1 MSVKMSDVAMQAGVS
16 VSTVSKVLSGNGVS
30 MQINEITIGRVR
42 QAAEHLGYVPNAV
55 ARDLRAKRSN
65 RVGVLLSGYQDR
77 GVPLEVRLTLEGGL
91 LFGLT
96 HALRE
101 LGLPALTV
109 YPADP
114 NAAPDPR
121 DFLDGRVDGLIVQSD
136 PRGLNLLEVLQ
147 ARGLPI
153 VGVWTREVGATAGY
167 VDVDHCGGARMA
179 TEHLIECGH
188 RQIAFLGPVGSLG
201 QQENFRLR
209 REGFVEALEAAG
221 LESGLSFVE
230 PETLV
235 VALRSSNPPSAV
247 FVVNDRRT
255 KPLLE
260 CLQQAG
266 VRVPEDLSVASFD
279 NVIGTDLLAGG
290 LTTVENP
297 VQLLGETA
305 LKHLVAL
312 IGGADPLECRTVLP
326 TKLVIRRSTASFEH
340 IDGPSL

>member
-1 MSVKMSDVAMQAGVS
+1 MSVRMSDVALQAGVS
-16 VSTVSKVLSGNGVS
+16 VSTVSKVLSGNGAS
-30 MQINEITIGRVR
+30 MQLNEVTIARVQR
-42 QAAEHLGYVPNAV
+42 AAEQLRYVPNAV

-77 GVPLEVRLTLEGGL
+77 GIPLEVRLTLEGGL

-136 PRGLNLLEVLQ
+136 PRGLNLLETLQ

-167 VDVDHCGGARMA
+167 VDVDHRGGARLA
-179 TEHLIECGH
+179 TEHLIEGGH
-188 RQIAFLGPVGSLG
+188 RRIAFLGPVGPLG

-209 REGFVEALEAAG
+209 REGFDAAITAAG
-221 LESGLSFVE
+221 LEPALTFAE
-230 PETLV
+230 PEALV
-235 VALRSSNPPSAV
+235 AALHSASAPSAV

-260 CLQQAG
+260 CLQRAG
-266 VRVPEDLSVASFD
+266 MRVPDDLSVASFD
-279 NVIGTDLLAGG
+279 NVIGSDWLAGG

-297 VQLLGETA
+297 VQLVGETA

-326 TKLVIRRSTASFEH
+326 TKLVVRQSTAAISEGH
-340 IDGPSL
+340 S